1 MLLIYIMTINFN
13 NISERKIVFDRIIN
27 FLIFG
32 FLQGRFTVTQL
43 LSTFNDLEKSQNLSI
58 ATDVIF
64 LDLAKIFDSVPHERL
79 LLKLKGN
86 GINGSLLNRL
96 RHFRTCRNQRAV
108 VRGTC
113 SDWSSVTLG
122 TPQGIILGRLLF
134 LLDVI
139 AINEC
144 VSSTIK
150 LYADDNKISPRCYR
164 YTASSGRPQQ
174 S

>member
-1 MLLIYIMTINFN
+1 MLWSSYLEIQLFQLFFLPMKTFLWLGSKLIRGDMLLIYIMTINFN

-86 GINGSLLNRL
+86 GINGSLLNRP

-113 SDWSSVTLG
+113 SD
-122 TPQGIILGRLLF
+122 
-134 LLDVI
+134 
-139 AINEC
+139 
-144 VSSTIK
+144 
-150 LYADDNKISPRCYR
+150 
-164 YTASSGRPQQ
+164 
-174 S
+174 